1 MSQDIQLT
9 SYSPHYGG
17 LECKSKPPFCGVA
30 DIIISGQIPP
40 MLEGRIRENLRVLRE
55 AAGLSRPQL
64 AALCVPKTSYQAI
77 EKIER
82 GERRL
87 TIEWVERLAKALRVD
102 VEMLVTGKP
111 EFSLAAPVANEVAGA
126 IGLVATGNPPDEKT
140 TEQIALLLQAL
151 IETFVRHPE
160 ARGDLGAAR
169 PVVDFLTRQFA
180 LKAS

>member
-1 MSQDIQLT
+1 
-9 SYSPHYGG
+9 
-17 LECKSKPPFCGVA
+17 
-30 DIIISGQIPP
+30 
-40 MLEGRIRENLRVLRE
+40 MLEGRIRENLKTLRE
-55 AAGLSRPQL
+55 TAGLSRPQL
-64 AALCVPKTSYQAI
+64 AKLCVPPTSYQAI

-102 VEMLVTGKP
+102 VELLVSGKP
-111 EFSLAAPVANEVAGA
+111 EFSLAQPVAEEVACA
-126 IGLVATGNPPDEKT
+126 IGQVATGSQPDQAT
-140 TEQIALLLQAL
+140 IQQIALLLQAL

-180 LKAS
+180 R

>member
-1 MSQDIQLT
+1 
-9 SYSPHYGG
+9 
-17 LECKSKPPFCGVA
+17 
-30 DIIISGQIPP
+30 

-55 AAGLSRPQL
+55 RAGLSRPQL
-64 AALCVPKTSYQAI
+64 AKLCEPPTSYQAI

-87 TIEWVERLAKALRVD
+87 TIEWVERLANALRVD
-102 VEMLVTGKP
+102 VELLVTGKP
-111 EFSLAAPVANEVAGA
+111 DFSLAQPVAEEVAAA
-126 IGLVATGNPPDEKT
+126 IGAVATGSQPDQET

-169 PVVDFLTRQFA
+169 PVVDFLVRQFA
-180 LKAS
+180 QKAS